1 MRIILAFVLLFS
13 FNVQAQTV
21 VTTPPTAVTGAVIN
35 EVLFELSNEVWTSY
49 DFKQFLKA
57 KGKVQLNPELIKLST
72 DDMDMFIM
80 TRLLLRQITD
90 AMSSA
95 ELVKY
100 SVIAK
105 MKDTD
110 ESQTAEIHR
119 LNTIRES
126 DDSRYRQLISKDKY
140 EMWMNYMKK
149 KYNFTAQ

>member
-1 MRIILAFVLLFS
+1 MKIFLALLLLFS
-13 FNVQAQTV
+13 LNLQAQPGVSTRP
-21 VTTPPTAVTGAVIN
+21 TTVTGSIVN

-49 DFKQFLKA
+49 DFKQFVKA
-57 KGKVQLNPELIKLST
+57 KNKVQLNPEFTRLST
-72 DDMDMFIM
+72 DDIEMFIV

-105 MKDTD
+105 IKDTD
-110 ESQTAEIHR
+110 ESQAAEIHR

-149 KYNFTAQ
+149 KYNFAAQ

>member
-1 MRIILAFVLLFS
+1 MKMFLAFVLLFS
-13 FNVQAQTV
+13 LNLQAQPEKA
-21 VTTPPTAVTGAVIN
+21 TPPTAVTGTVLN
-35 EVLFELSNEVWTSY
+35 EVLFELSNEVWTTY

-57 KGKVQLNPELIKLST
+57 KSKVQLNPELIKLST

-105 MKDTD
+105 IKDTD
-110 ESQTAEIHR
+110 EAQAAEIHR

-140 EMWMNYMKK
+140 DMWMSYMKK
-149 KYNFTAQ
+149 KYSFTAQ

>member
-1 MRIILAFVLLFS
+1 VLLDQVMRIFLAFILIAS
-13 FNVQAQTV
+13 FNVHAQ
-21 VTTPPTAVTGAVIN
+21 PKAVTGSVVN

-49 DFKQFLKA
+49 DFKQFVKA
-57 KGKVQLNPELIKLST
+57 KNKVQINPELTKLST
-72 DDMDMFIM
+72 DDMDIFIM

-95 ELVKY
+95 ELVRY

-110 ESQTAEIHR
+110 ESQAAEIHR

-149 KYNFTAQ
+149 KYNFTVQ

>member
-1 MRIILAFVLLFS
+1 MKLFFVFTLFVS
-13 FNVQAQTV
+13 FNLKAQMAASPHV
-21 VTTPPTAVTGAVIN
+21 VN

-49 DFKQFLKA
+49 DFQQFVKA
-57 KGKVQLNPELIKLST
+57 KNKVQLNPELTRLST
-72 DDMDMFIM
+72 DDRDLFIM

-105 MKDTD
+105 IKDTD
-110 ESQTAEIHR
+110 EAQTAEMHR

-149 KYNFTAQ
+149 KYNFIAQ

>member
-1 MRIILAFVLLFS
+1 MRMLLIFIFLWSLNSHAQKVNTTTAPVL
-13 FNVQAQTV
+13 V
-21 VTTPPTAVTGAVIN
+21 N
-35 EVLFELSNEVWTSY
+35 EVLFELSNEVWTRY
-49 DFKQFLKA
+49 DFKQFLTA
-57 KGKVQLNPELIKLST
+57 KNKVQLNPELLKLSL
-72 DDMDMFIM
+72 DDMDLFIM

-100 SVIAK
+100 NVISK
-105 MKDTD
+105 IKDTD
-110 ESQTAEIHR
+110 ESLSVEIHR

-149 KYNFTAQ
+149 KYSFAQ

>member
-1 MRIILAFVLLFS
+1 MKIFFTFILVFS
-13 FNVQAQTV
+13 FFTQAQSTSSGV
-21 VTTPPTAVTGAVIN
+21 AIN
-35 EVLFELSNEVWTSY
+35 EVLFEMNNEVWTTY
-49 DFKQFLKA
+49 DFKQFVKA
-57 KGKVQLNPELIKLST
+57 KNKVQLNPELMKLAV
-72 DDMDMFIM
+72 DDRDLFVM

-105 MKDTD
+105 IKDTE
-110 ESQTAEIHR
+110 ESEAAEIHR

>member
-1 MRIILAFVLLFS
+1 MAAS
-13 FNVQAQTV
+13 PHV
-21 VTTPPTAVTGAVIN
+21 VN

-49 DFKQFLKA
+49 DFQQFVKA
-57 KGKVQLNPELIKLST
+57 KNKVQLNPELTRLST
-72 DDMDMFIM
+72 DDRDLFIM

-105 MKDTD
+105 IKDTD
-110 ESQTAEIHR
+110 EAQTAEMHR

-149 KYNFTAQ
+149 KYNFIAQ

>member
-1 MRIILAFVLLFS
+1 MKIVLTFVLFFS
-13 FNVQAQTV
+13 FFARAQSTSSGV
-21 VTTPPTAVTGAVIN
+21 VIN
-35 EVLFELSNEVWTSY
+35 EVMFEMNNEVWTIY
-49 DFKQFLKA
+49 DFKQFVKA
-57 KGKVQLNPELIKLST
+57 KNKVKLNPELTQLAM
-72 DDMDMFIM
+72 DDRDLFIM

-105 MKDTD
+105 IKDTE
-110 ESQTAEIHR
+110 ESEAAEIHR

>member
-1 MRIILAFVLLFS
+1 MKIILLVTLFFCFNSYAQKINPATRPVL
-13 FNVQAQTV
+13 
-21 VTTPPTAVTGAVIN
+21 IN
-35 EVLFELSNEVWTSY
+35 EVLFELNNEVWTGY
-49 DFKQFLKA
+49 DFNQFVKA
-57 KGKVQLNPELIKLST
+57 KSKVQLNPDLLKLSA
-72 DDMDMFIM
+72 DEMDLFIV

-95 ELVKY
+95 ELVEY

-105 MKDTD
+105 IKDAD
-110 ESQTAEIHR
+110 ESLAAEIHR

-149 KYNFTAQ
+149 KYSFVQ

>member
-1 MRIILAFVLLFS
+1 MRIFLAFVLLIS
-13 FNVQAQTV
+13 FKAQAQ
-21 VTTPPTAVTGAVIN
+21 PGSQATAVTGSVVN

-49 DFKQFLKA
+49 DFKQFVKA
-57 KGKVQLNPELIKLST
+57 KSKVQLNPELTRLST

-95 ELVKY
+95 ELVRY

-105 MKDTD
+105 LKDTD
-110 ESQTAEIHR
+110 ESQAAEIHR

>member
-1 MRIILAFVLLFS
+1 MRIFLTFVLLFS
-13 FNVQAQTV
+13 FNAYAQ
-21 VTTPPTAVTGAVIN
+21 PGQNDSPTAVTGAVVN
-35 EVLFELSNEVWTSY
+35 EVLFELSNEVWTAY
-49 DFKQFLKA
+49 DFKQFVKA
-57 KGKVQLNPELIKLST
+57 KNKVQLNPELTRLSS

-105 MKDTD
+105 IKDTD
-110 ESQTAEIHR
+110 EAQAAEIHR

-140 EMWMNYMKK
+140 EMWMSYMKK
-149 KYNFTAQ
+149 KYNFAAH

>member
-1 MRIILAFVLLFS
+1 MKMFLAFVLLFS
-13 FNVQAQTV
+13 FKLQAQPGQK
-21 VTTPPTAVTGAVIN
+21 TPATSVTGSVVN
-35 EVLFELSNEVWTSY
+35 EVLFELSNEVWTTY
-49 DFKQFLKA
+49 DFKQFVKA
-57 KGKVQLNPELIKLST
+57 KNKVQLNPELIKLST

-105 MKDTD
+105 IKDTD
-110 ESQTAEIHR
+110 EAQAAEIHR

-140 EMWMNYMKK
+140 EMWMSYMKK
-149 KYNFTAQ
+149 KYNFIAQ

>member
-1 MRIILAFVLLFS
+1 MV
-13 FNVQAQTV
+13 
-21 VTTPPTAVTGAVIN
+21 N
-35 EVLFELSNEVWTSY
+35 EVLFELNNEVWTSY
-49 DFKQFLKA
+49 DFKQFVKA
-57 KGKVQLNPELIKLST
+57 KNKVQLNPELTRLST
-72 DDMDMFIM
+72 DDMDLFIM

-100 SVIAK
+100 SVITK
-105 MKDTD
+105 IKDTD
-110 ESQTAEIHR
+110 EAQAAEIHR

-149 KYNFTAQ
+149 KYNFIAQ

>member
-1 MRIILAFVLLFS
+1 MRIFLAFVLLFS
-13 FNVQAQTV
+13 FNIQAQ
-21 VTTPPTAVTGAVIN
+21 PGQDKPATAVTGAIVN
-35 EVLFELSNEVWTSY
+35 EVLFELNNEVWTTY
-49 DFKQFLKA
+49 DFKQFVKA
-57 KGKVQLNPELIKLST
+57 KNKVQLNPELTKLSS

-105 MKDTD
+105 IKDTD
-110 ESQTAEIHR
+110 EAQAAEIHR

-126 DDSRYRQLISKDKY
+126 DDSRYRQLISRDKY
-140 EMWMNYMKK
+140 EMWMSYMKK